1 MLFIVI
7 ISLLSMRFICIGFR
21 NMYFCK
27 RRRRTPSFVLRPWFI
42 RSVLDGLCLA
52 FARSLLSRYKYR
64 FIECTLHSGVW
75 SAKYIF
81 RRVFLTLLLNFYRCV
96 HAFSPHIWSDR
107 VPFPRGKTYFFPT
120 WTRIPNPLC
129 NPHFFHA
136 TSMGLMLKVENI
148 ERVVPSAAEP
158 LRVMFTLFVRS

>member
-21 NMYFCK
+21 NIYFCK

-52 FARSLLSRYKYR
+52 FARSLLSQYKYR

-75 SAKYIF
+75 SAKYSVECSWRCSLIF
-81 RRVFLTLLLNFYRCV
+81 TAVFTHSRPIFDLTVSLFPV
-96 HAFSPHIWSDR
+96 AKHTS
-107 VPFPRGKTYFFPT
+107 FPREHASQTPYVT
-120 WTRIPNPLC
+120 HNS
-129 NPHFFHA
+129 FHA

-148 ERVVPSAAEP
+148 EGVVPSAAEP